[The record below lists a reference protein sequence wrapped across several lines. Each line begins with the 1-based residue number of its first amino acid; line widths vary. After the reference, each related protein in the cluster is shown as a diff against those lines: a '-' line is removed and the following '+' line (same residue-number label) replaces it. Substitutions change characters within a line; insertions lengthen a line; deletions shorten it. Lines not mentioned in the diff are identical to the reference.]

1 VDIISL
7 VLIAVVVLVVI
18 GIAAAVIGIYNRFF
32 SLKNSAEAT
41 VGQVKVAMKKRLDM
55 IEQLLGAVKSYA
67 AFEKETLIGVTAM
80 RARIG
85 SAGPGDLNELERES
99 RSVLGRLLAVA
110 ENYPDLKTSQTVQE
124 LMGAIKGDRRRDR
137 PASLHLQQHR
147 PAVQHH
153 DRHDPLEFSRRRHGL
168 YEARVP
174 GVRRGDRAGP
184 DDIIL
189 INHAR
194 D

>member
-1 VDIISL
+1 LVTILVDIISL

-67 AFEKETLIGVTAM
+67 AFEKETLTGVTAM

-124 LMGAIKGDRRRDR
+124 LMGAIKGIEDEIARHRYTYNNI
-137 PASLHLQQHR
+137 AQQYNTMTDTI
-147 PAVQHH
+147 PSNLVAGVMGFTKLEY
-153 DRHDPLEFSRRRHGL
+153 LEFG
-168 YEARVP
+168 EEIERVP
-174 GVRRGDRAGP
+174 T
-184 DDIIL
+184 ISF
-189 INHAR
+189 
-194 D
+194 

>member
-1 VDIISL
+1 MVITLVDIISL
-7 VLIAVVVLVVI
+7 VLIVVVVLIVI
-18 GIAAAVIGIYNRFF
+18 GIVAAAVGIYNRFF

-67 AFEKETLIGVTAM
+67 AFEKETLTDVTAM

-110 ENYPDLKTSQTVQE
+110 ENYPDLKTSQTVQN
-124 LMGAIKGDRRRDR
+124 LMGAVQGVEDEIARHRYTYNNI
-137 PASLHLQQHR
+137 AQQYNTMTDTVPSNLVAR
-147 PAVQHH
+147 VMGFQKLEY
-153 DRHDPLEFSRRRHGL
+153 LEFG
-168 YEARVP
+168 EEIERVP
-174 GVRRGDRAGP
+174 TIAF
-184 DDIIL
+184 
-189 INHAR
+189 
-194 D
+194 